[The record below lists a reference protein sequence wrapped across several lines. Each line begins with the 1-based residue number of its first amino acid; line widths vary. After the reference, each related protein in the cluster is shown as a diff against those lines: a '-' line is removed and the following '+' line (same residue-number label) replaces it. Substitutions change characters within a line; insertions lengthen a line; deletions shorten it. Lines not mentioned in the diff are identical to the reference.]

1 MATKQTKRSSIGRRI
16 FQAYLNI
23 EELVSFFHKRRDS
36 NLMVQETEETS
47 SLGIKTGYAFIFDER
62 SVLYNKSAFFFC
74 ITRFFVSFFV
84 STVVPLVCVLYTS
97 K

>member
-47 SLGIKTGYAFIFDER
+47 SLGIKTGYAFIVCER
-62 SVLYNKSAFFFC
+62 SVLCNKSAFCLCALPDFLSHFSS
-74 ITRFFVSFFV
+74 R
-84 STVVPLVCVLYTS
+84 L
-97 K
+97 

>member
-62 SVLYNKSAFFFC
+62 SILYNKSAFFFFALPDFLSHFSS
-74 ITRFFVSFFV
+74 R
-84 STVVPLVCVLYTS
+84 L
-97 K
+97 